1 MLFWRNLPWL
11 IISKGS
17 CSFKYHDI
25 KKNYTHMTNTSKK
38 HIYCNNPHLNTKRN
52 LHLLVGFQYFVFQ
65 IISEIVLLLNI
76 HINRGETVSMLL
88 INDFPK
94 VHIETNSI
102 VRSSVI
108 LISNQRCLKHLI
120 WIRQITIHTM
130 NLTDY
135 NVFLSHLS

>member
-1 MLFWRNLPWL
+1 
-11 IISKGS
+11 
-17 CSFKYHDI
+17 
-25 KKNYTHMTNTSKK
+25 MTNTSKK
-38 HIYCNNPHLNTKRN
+38 HIYCNNPHLSTKRN

-88 INDFPK
+88 TNDFPK

-120 WIRQITIHTM
+120 
-130 NLTDY
+130 
-135 NVFLSHLS
+135 